1 VHRWAVGSGSCLG
14 VLAVVPGG
22 RSLDHRS
29 DPADWAPSV
38 TLPWSVAGRGR
49 RLSLAIPSFF
59 GCGDAPRWR
68 DRRRGW

>member
-38 TLPWSVAGRGR
+38 TLPGASRTAGAGCLWRFRRSSVVATRRAG
-49 RLSLAIPSFF
+49 ATVAA
-59 GCGDAPRWR
+59 D
-68 DRRRGW
+68 